1 MRKLIVNEYK
11 GVGNSLCQWYR
22 IKNPFRVILNFLII
36 YTCRYLPSLRV
47 KNFLYRAIGIKLGR
61 NVSVGLG
68 VIFDI
73 FFPELI
79 EIGDNSLI
87 GYNTTILTHEFLINE
102 WRKGPVKIGKSVM
115 IGANCLILPGVE
127 VGDNATVSAFS
138 LVNKNVQKDSFVGGI
153 PVKPIYKTMRQGR

>member
-1 MRKLIVNEYK
+1 MRKVTINEYK
-11 GVGNSLCQWYR
+11 GEGNSLCQWYR
-22 IKNPFRVILNFLII
+22 IRNPLRVIFNFLVI
-36 YTCRYLPSLRV
+36 YFCKYLPSLKV
-47 KNFLYRAIGIKLGR
+47 KNFLYGIIGTKLGK

-68 VIFDI
+68 VVFDI

-79 EIGDNSLI
+79 EIGDDSLI

-138 LVNKNVQKDSFVGGI
+138 LVNKDVEKESFVGG
-153 PVKPIYKTMRQGR
+153 VPIRVIE